1 LPDTLG
7 PAMTSKAG
15 PFRVIDIK
23 QLNFFEIVARD
34 APVGLNLR
42 TRLRYRKWK

>member
-1 LPDTLG
+1 MLG
-7 PAMTSKAG
+7 PAIASMAG
-15 PFRVIDIK
+15 RFRVIDIK
-23 QLNFFEIVARD
+23 QLNLFEIVARD